1 MSRAATV
8 AGRPHLRRDAA
19 ANRQHLIDAAWQVF
33 AEHGLDASVEEIA
46 RVAGVGVGT
55 LYRRFSTKDALVAA
69 LVQDVLD
76 AMLAFADDAAKQ
88 PDGEGLERYLEAA
101 SAYQAEHSGCL
112 PRLWNTDVHSPS
124 IYRLRTTVGGLLE
137 DAKRHGRVRAD
148 LTSTDLTVI
157 MWSIRGVIETTR
169 AVAPE
174 AWRRHLGIVLAGM
187 RPAEQPLAHRPLT
200 RPQVDKIIAGE

>member
-1 MSRAATV
+1 MSRAAAIAT
-8 AGRPHLRRDAA
+8 RPHLRRDAA

-33 AEHGLDASVEEIA
+33 ADRGLDASVEEIA

-76 AMLAFADDAAKQ
+76 AMLAFAEDAAEQ
-88 PDGEGLERYLEAA
+88 PDGGGLERYLEAA

-112 PRLWNTDVHSPS
+112 PRLWNTDVDNPPIH
-124 IYRLRTTVGGLLE
+124 RLRTTVGGLLE

-187 RPAEQPLAHRPLT
+187 RPAEQPLAHRPLS
-200 RPQVDKIIAGE
+200 RPQVDKIIAGD